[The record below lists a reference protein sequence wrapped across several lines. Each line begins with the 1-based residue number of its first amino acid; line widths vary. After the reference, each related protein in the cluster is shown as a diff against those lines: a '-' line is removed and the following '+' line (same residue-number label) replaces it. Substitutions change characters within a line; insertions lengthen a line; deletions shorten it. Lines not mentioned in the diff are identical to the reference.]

1 LSIELL
7 VTSIGTWAVALFSA
21 RVALLG
27 NPLLN
32 LVAHQEADLLGRA
45 DELTKGE
52 HHPEPGPETELI
64 RRFSRVVLLELVM
77 LALEVAML
85 VMFLLEGQ
93 LPLLCWLLLGK
104 NLLLLAASLWASRC
118 LNTDGVFSG
127 ILSIPS
133 WMVWT
138 DRISAALTAAGFA
151 VLLLHINAL
160 LG

>member
-1 LSIELL
+1 M

-27 NPLLN
+27 NPLLK
-32 LVAHQEADLLGRA
+32 LVTRQQADLLGRA
-45 DELTKGE
+45 EELIKGE
-52 HHPEPGPETELI
+52 RTPEPGPETELI
-64 RRFSRVVLLELVM
+64 RRFSRVVLLELVV

-93 LPLLCWLLLGK
+93 LPLLCWGLLGK
-104 NLLLLAASLWASRC
+104 DLLLLAASLWASRRIDA
-118 LNTDGVFSG
+118 DGVFSG

-138 DRISAALTAAGFA
+138 DRLSAGLTAAGFA
-151 VLLLHINAL
+151 VILLHINAL